1 MIINAIPTAPASIQP
16 LGQRSTQNHYQG
28 LKSLFQIMYFKNRLS
43 ANLSSPNISSFV
55 KKTILGRDKSD
66 WNKPRVIVNDPYC
79 MSHTLRVIKVLFLCD
94 YPLKGPLI
102 TAAGHF
108 GIGIASIAGGYF
120 GDRFGRINSMFIV
133 SGWFS
138 RIILQANCLHV

>member
-1 MIINAIPTAPASIQP
+1 
-16 LGQRSTQNHYQG
+16 
-28 LKSLFQIMYFKNRLS
+28 MYFKNRLS
-43 ANLSSPNISSFV
+43 ANPSSPNISSFV
-55 KKTILGRDKSD
+55 KKTISGRENSD
-66 WNKPRVIVNDPYC
+66 WNNPRVMVNDSYC
-79 MSHTLRVIKVLFLCD
+79 MSHMLRVTKIRFVCD

-138 RIILQANCLHV
+138 EIILQANCLHVSNIN

>member
-1 MIINAIPTAPASIQP
+1 
-16 LGQRSTQNHYQG
+16 
-28 LKSLFQIMYFKNRLS
+28 MYFKNRLS

-55 KKTILGRDKSD
+55 KKTILGRDNSD
-66 WNKPRVIVNDPYC
+66 RSWNDVC
-79 MSHTLRVIKVLFLCD
+79 MTHTLRVTKIRFVCD

-138 RIILQANCLHV
+138 EIIFQANCLHASNIN